1 MNKSYFIF
9 WQLKN
14 LLNENYV
21 NIIGMTWIWIESIR
35 NTDNTKLPPILYCT
49 SNTIEMCINV

>member
-21 NIIGMTWIWIESIR
+21 NIIGMTWIWIESIK
-35 NTDNTKLPPILYCT
+35 NTDNTKLAPILNCT
-49 SNTIEMCINV
+49 STTIELCINV